1 MINALAN
8 VNEISH
14 VLGYKN
20 FLQKKKK
27 SFKVVAKDKFDS
39 GASLQTWLKKWKARS
54 AEAEEEDI
62 GIKAEQGEI
71 GAAAIHGWLQTGIAG
86 NRQLAEWE
94 NHVPDAFFKK
104 RPIKIDKVAWTPCG
118 QSFTDFIKN
127 CTKCKGCPATFRGT
141 LHANNPSDALL
152 MVTNKANEKTI
163 IGVSLKATFKNAD
176 LTIYNG
182 GVCGFLYL
190 IVDKQD
196 LENKELFCPRGGKP
210 VGDYAVRVPQV
221 IAPYTD
227 FCTGLVNEKG
237 YPAAEATSA
246 VKQKWWKEKV
256 QPAKKFFI
264 F

>member
-1 MINALAN
+1 M
-8 VNEISH
+8 
-14 VLGYKN
+14 
-20 FLQKKKK
+20 
-27 SFKVVAKDKFDS
+27 VAKDKFDS

-190 IVDKQD
+190 IVDRTRRLCRGVALLIDK
-196 LENKELFCPRGGKP
+196 PRAEVSIRSNNLRHP
-210 VGDYAVRVPQV
+210 HCV
-221 IAPYTD
+221 IAD
-227 FCTGLVNEKG
+227 RF
-237 YPAAEATSA
+237 SA
-246 VKQKWWKEKV
+246 SWT
-256 QPAKKFFI
+256 KKFFI